1 MLSREG
7 VQNERR
13 MRIELVRGT
22 KMETAVRMRTQK
34 KFINKVML
42 EKNVKYFVQILSY
55 YVIPPTVLRVA

>member
-1 MLSREG
+1 
-7 VQNERR
+7 
-13 MRIELVRGT
+13 MRIELVRGN
-22 KMETAVRMRTQK
+22 KMETTCEEVERVKKK